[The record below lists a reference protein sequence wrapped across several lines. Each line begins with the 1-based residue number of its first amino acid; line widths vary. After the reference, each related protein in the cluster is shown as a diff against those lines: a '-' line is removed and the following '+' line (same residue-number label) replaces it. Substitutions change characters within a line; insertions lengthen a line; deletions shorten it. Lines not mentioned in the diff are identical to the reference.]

1 MSGPCAA
8 ESREQVLT
16 TARQLADAGVS
27 VFRAGVWKPR
37 TEPGSFEGVGEE
49 ALSWLEEAQAETGI
63 PAATEV
69 ATPEHVTLA
78 LKHHIRYLW
87 LGARTTTNP
96 FLVQQLADTIKS
108 FPGLTLLV
116 KNPISP
122 DVRLWKGAIERLQQ
136 AGVERVI
143 AVHRG
148 FQTGQPSPYR
158 NAPVWSV
165 PFELKLQMP
174 DIPLLL
180 DPSHIAGKAELVPAL
195 AEQAMTLGYDGL
207 MIEAHC
213 CPAEA
218 QTDAEQ
224 QLTPAQLRT
233 LLTHLPQRENSPQHG
248 SADRS
253 ELCGDKN
260 SKLSTALPIVRQER
274 TLNSPHGVIVPL
286 VGKELTSL
294 RQQLD
299 ETDDTLFL
307 LLLQRMQISR
317 RIGAFKREHNM
328 PVLQEKRYA
337 EVLNRRLE
345 WARQNGLDEEVVR
358 RIMDAIHEES
368 CRWQL

>member
-1 MSGPCAA
+1 MMTKPLLIAGPCAA
-8 ESREQVLT
+8 ETREQVLT
-16 TARQLADAGVS
+16 TARQLVEVGVS

-37 TEPGSFEGVGEE
+37 TEPGVFEGVGEE
-49 ALSWLEEAQAETGI
+49 ALAWLEEAQRETGL

-69 ATPEHVTLA
+69 ATPEHVKLA
-78 LKHHIRYLW
+78 LQHRIYWLW

-96 FLVQQLADTIKS
+96 FLVQQIADALRSNQRESSLTI
-108 FPGLTLLV
+108 LV
-116 KNPISP
+116 KNPVSP
-122 DVRLWKGAIERLQQ
+122 DLRLWKGAIERIRQT
-136 AGVERVI
+136 GVAQVV

-165 PFELKLQMP
+165 PFELKRQMP
-174 DIPLLL
+174 DVPLLL
-180 DPSHIAGKAELVPAL
+180 DPSHIGGKADWVPAL
-195 AEQAMTLGYDGL
+195 AEQAMTLGYNGL

-218 QTDAEQ
+218 KSDGAQ
-224 QLTPAQLRT
+224 QITPAQLR
-233 LLTHLPQRENSPQHG
+233 Q
-248 SADRS
+248 
-253 ELCGDKN
+253 
-260 SKLSTALPIVRQER
+260 I
-274 TLNSPHGVIVPL
+274 L
-286 VGKELTSL
+286 VGLSQRGNNVDAGLSGL
-294 RQQLD
+294 RQQMD

-317 RIGAFKREHNM
+317 RIGAFKREHSM

-345 WARQNGLDEEVVR
+345 WARQNGLDEDVVR
-358 RIMDAIHEES
+358 RIMESIHEES